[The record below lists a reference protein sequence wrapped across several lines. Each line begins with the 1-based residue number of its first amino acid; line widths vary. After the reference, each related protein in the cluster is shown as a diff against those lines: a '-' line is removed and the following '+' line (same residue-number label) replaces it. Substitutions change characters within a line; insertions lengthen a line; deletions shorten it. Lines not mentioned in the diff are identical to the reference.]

1 MAPSFGA
8 IMPLVDTRET
18 AIATIALVLILFAA
32 LFVIL
37 TTPSLALLYLQLT
50 TLATIALA
58 VAVYWVISSF
68 SHLSGQSA

>member
-1 MAPSFGA
+1 
-8 IMPLVDTRET
+8 MPLVDTRET